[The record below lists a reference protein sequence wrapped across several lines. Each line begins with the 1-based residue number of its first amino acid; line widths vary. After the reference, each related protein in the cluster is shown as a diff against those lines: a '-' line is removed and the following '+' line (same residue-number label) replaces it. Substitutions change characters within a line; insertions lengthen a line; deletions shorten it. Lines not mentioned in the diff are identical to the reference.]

1 MSDTTNPKSQG
12 GGDSHDGGFARLRA
26 AARKRGPLSFG
37 DLSASLA
44 KAQEDTGFVDT
55 VSADAPVAESEGAP
69 AAQSARSPDASSRD
83 DQSGSARR
91 PAINTTI
98 AQEMPAL
105 PSPPAIGGASPSRR
119 RGRVRADIVQCN
131 LKLPETV
138 RDALH
143 LQALRER
150 RTIADLVTEVMSGYL
165 TAKGTFDRLR

>member
-1 MSDTTNPKSQG
+1 MSDAVTPKSQG
-12 GGDSHDGGFARLRA
+12 AGSSHDGGFSRLRV

-55 VSADAPVAESEGAP
+55 VSVDVPAASNKEAIAAIEAEALQASQTNAESDLGKSP
-69 AAQSARSPDASSRD
+69 ADNTHAARSVPGA
-83 DQSGSARR
+83 QAPSAVD
-91 PAINTTI
+91 PA
-98 AQEMPAL
+98 
-105 PSPPAIGGASPSRR
+105 SPPRR

>member
-1 MSDTTNPKSQG
+1 MSDAANPKSQG
-12 GGDSHDGGFARLRA
+12 GGDSHDGGFSRLRV

-44 KAQEDTGFVDT
+44 KAQKDTGFVDT
-55 VSADAPVAESEGAP
+55 VSVDAPATVNKDAP
-69 AAQSARSPDASSRD
+69 TAKSVKPPDASPRD
-83 DQSGSARR
+83 DQSRSARE
-91 PAINTTI
+91 PTINTTA
-98 AQEMPAL
+98 AQAMPAV
-105 PSPPAIGGASPSRR
+105 PAPPAIDSGIPQRR

-131 LKLPETV
+131 LKLPEAV

>member
-1 MSDTTNPKSQG
+1 MSDAANPKPQEG
-12 GGDSHDGGFARLRA
+12 EIAHDGGFSRLRVA
-26 AARKRGPLSFG
+26 TRRRGPLSFG

-55 VSADAPVAESEGAP
+55 VGADAPASVNEGVSTAK
-69 AAQSARSPDASSRD
+69 SVGSPDASLRG
-83 DQSGSARR
+83 DQSGNAQRQTT
-91 PAINTTI
+91 NTI
-98 AQEMPAL
+98 AAQAMPAVPAL
-105 PSPPAIGGASPSRR
+105 PAIDSGIPQRR